1 MIAGFIFFSS
11 FLASLILVRIVRRV
25 SINWGIVAS
34 PRVDRWHKLPTPL
47 LGGVAIFIAFTI
59 SLVSV
64 HLWDQDLDWPRLGLL
79 VGSLIV
85 FSLGLYDDVKKISPP
100 AKLIGQILAAAIVVF
115 LGYTT
120 NFFTPKID
128 NPIIAQLPNI
138 LLTFLWIVGITNAI
152 NLLDNMDGLAAGISL
167 ITSGFLIYF
176 FWQSHD
182 WSLLVIAT
190 ALAGAVLGFLFYN
203 FPPAKIFMGDS
214 GSLFLGFTL
223 AVLAIARQP
232 QASNVFAITGVPTI
246 LFLLPILDTIL
257 VTLTRIL
264 RGQSPVMGGK
274 DHTSHRLIA
283 FGLSERQAL
292 LVLYAVAIASGI
304 VAIAIENI
312 DYWLSLILVPTLVII
327 LALLV
332 AYLGRLKVV
341 AATTSTGGGAFSRFV
356 AELTYKRRLLEILL
370 DFFLIGLSFY
380 LAFLLTSGTSINDA
394 DLVLFLTAIPLALLG
409 SYLSFFYFGVYRGVW
424 RYVGMDDLWR
434 YAKAALGATV
444 VVAAAIY
451 LLSPQEDY
459 PRGLVIWFGLLL
471 FITLAASRSSFKI
484 LDLVY
489 GRQKRLQVARVLI
502 IGAGDAGEMTVRW
515 LLMNPSMG
523 YHPIG
528 FLDSNQYNTG
538 RQIHGV
544 PILGDYS
551 QIAEIIETKKVDG
564 IVVTQDPTLTGDAL
578 DGLVKTCQD
587 SGRWVR
593 TLKMEFE
600 LMGYHNG

>member
-1 MIAGFIFFSS
+1 
-11 FLASLILVRIVRRV
+11 
-25 SINWGIVAS
+25 
-34 PRVDRWHKLPTPL
+34 
-47 LGGVAIFIAFTI
+47 
-59 SLVSV
+59 
-64 HLWDQDLDWPRLGLL
+64 
-79 VGSLIV
+79 
-85 FSLGLYDDVKKISPP
+85 
-100 AKLIGQILAAAIVVF
+100 
-115 LGYTT
+115 
-120 NFFTPKID
+120 
-128 NPIIAQLPNI
+128 
-138 LLTFLWIVGITNAI
+138 
-152 NLLDNMDGLAAGISL
+152 
-167 ITSGFLIYF
+167 
-176 FWQSHD
+176 
-182 WSLLVIAT
+182 
-190 ALAGAVLGFLFYN
+190 
-203 FPPAKIFMGDS
+203 
-214 GSLFLGFTL
+214 
-223 AVLAIARQP
+223 
-232 QASNVFAITGVPTI
+232 
-246 LFLLPILDTIL
+246 
-257 VTLTRIL
+257 
-264 RGQSPVMGGK
+264 
-274 DHTSHRLIA
+274 
-283 FGLSERQAL
+283 
-292 LVLYAVAIASGI
+292 
-304 VAIAIENI
+304 
-312 DYWLSLILVPTLVII
+312 
-327 LALLV
+327 
-332 AYLGRLKVV
+332 
-341 AATTSTGGGAFSRFV
+341 
-356 AELTYKRRLLEILL
+356 
-370 DFFLIGLSFY
+370 
-380 LAFLLTSGTSINDA
+380 
-394 DLVLFLTAIPLALLG
+394 
-409 SYLSFFYFGVYRGVW
+409 
-424 RYVGMDDLWR
+424 
-434 YAKAALGATV
+434 